1 MANNQ
6 EKDGKK
12 AKAQPAAKEQPASKT
27 VRPRRVVEP
36 KWPERYVLKIGA
48 AGVARQWLTLS
59 VADKAA
65 HGKLCELLRWIRTQ
79 APATAAQMWMTPTKE
94 GAQAVN
100 VSSNVSSMADA
111 IEALIDLT
119 NSARWSEQGAIPAAQ
134 FAEYISAANA
144 ATLLFQDYLNLKQ
157 SAADA
162 RRAAAQKAQDDRER
176 RRRQQAAAALAV
188 SKRQHKTGAA
198 VPTAPAKTT
207 TTANKPPAR
216 R

>member
-12 AKAQPAAKEQPASKT
+12 AKAQPAAKAQPVSKT

-79 APATAAQMWMTPTKE
+79 APATAAQMWMTPTKAE
-94 GAQAVN
+94 GTQAVK
-100 VSSNVSSMADA
+100 VSSMADA
-111 IEALIDLT
+111 IESLIDLT

>member
-12 AKAQPAAKEQPASKT
+12 AKAQPAAKAQPVSKT

-100 VSSNVSSMADA
+100 VSSMADA
-111 IEALIDLT
+111 IESLIDLT